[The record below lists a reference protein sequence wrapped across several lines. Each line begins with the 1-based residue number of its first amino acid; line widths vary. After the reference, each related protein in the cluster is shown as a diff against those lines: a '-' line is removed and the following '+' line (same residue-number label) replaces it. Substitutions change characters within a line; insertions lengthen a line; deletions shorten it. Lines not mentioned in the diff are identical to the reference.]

1 MSSCTDLL
9 TDTSRPQDRT
19 HKLDYYHPRFDVK
32 EDHGTTHLSVV
43 DQYGSAVSLTSTVN
57 LLFGSRVM
65 DKDTGIILND
75 EMVTL
80 RSALASAKRCSPCSL
95 VWAGRLCYTRHSRR
109 LRTCS

>member
-1 MSSCTDLL
+1 MTSL
-9 TDTSRPQDRT
+9 TFPHLPQDRT
-19 HKLDYYHPRFDVK
+19 HRLEYYHPRFDIK

-75 EMVTL
+75 EMVSEQQFFAARVGAHVL
-80 RSALASAKRCSPCSL
+80 PA
-95 VWAGRLCYTRHSRR
+95 VAG
-109 LRTCS
+109 

>member
-1 MSSCTDLL
+1 L
-9 TDTSRPQDRT
+9 QDRT
-19 HKLDYYHPRFDVK
+19 HKLDYYHPRFDVQ

-75 EMVTL
+75 EMVSL
-80 RSALASAKRCSPCSL
+80 RFENFEPVSAKTCSPRGL
-95 VWAGRLCYTRHSRR
+95 AHQDDFATPGIPDAFGLTRES
-109 LRTCS
+109 